1 MHAIDVTIF
10 RRDNLPDG
18 PWDAPTR
25 LMLVTEARFLGEAFA
40 KLLERDCPWISVTC
54 ASTAEI
60 LGLKSIIRAD
70 GVLVD
75 ASHSRARTIT
85 KQIRALAPHIPII
98 AYPVLEADDDVIS
111 WAEAGATGYLPSSIG
126 MAQIGPVVTKI
137 LEGEQICS
145 GRTAAALLR
154 RIAVGVDLE
163 TNECASPPIESLTRR
178 ERQVAEL
185 VIAGLGDK
193 QIARELNIG
202 LATTKT
208 HVHKLLTKL
217 KAKRRTDVI
226 NALFGGAHSQPLAPK
241 PEATLS
247 AELFVGLR

>member
-1 MHAIDVTIF
+1 MDAIDLTTF
-10 RRDNLPDG
+10 KGDNLPEWPND
-18 PWDAPTR
+18 PPMR
-25 LMLVTEARFLGEAFA
+25 LMVVTEARFLGEAFA
-40 KLLERDCPWISVTC
+40 TLLERDCPRISVTC
-54 ASTAEI
+54 ATIAEI
-60 LGLKSIIRAD
+60 LGPKSIIQAD

-75 ASHSRARTIT
+75 ASHSRGRTIT
-85 KQIRALAPHIPII
+85 KHIRTLAPHIPII
-98 AYPVLEADDDVIS
+98 AYPVLETNDDVIL
-111 WAEAGATGYLPSSIG
+111 WAEAGATGYLPSNIG

-154 RIAVGVDLE
+154 RIAVGGDLE
-163 TNECASPPIESLTRR
+163 MDGYESPPPVLSLTIR

-185 VIAGLGDK
+185 IIVGFGDK

-217 KAKRRTDVI
+217 KVKRRTGVI
-226 NALFGGAHSQPLAPK
+226 NALFGAANTGESMNRAS
-241 PEATLS
+241 
-247 AELFVGLR
+247 